1 MELLKMGAA
10 GTLESGD
17 IHVEIEKGDENGVE
31 IDLQSTVAS
40 LYGRRIK
47 EVICEVL
54 KEQGITSAHVTAND
68 KGALDCT
75 IRARVSTALFR
86 ACEQTDCGYWK

>member
-1 MELLKMGAA
+1 MMELLKTGVA

-17 IHVEIEKGDENGVE
+17 IYVEIEKGGSGVE

-40 LYGRRIK
+40 LYGRRIR
-47 EVICEVL
+47 EVISEVL
-54 KEQGITSAHVTAND
+54 NEQGITSAHVTAND

-75 IRARVSTALFR
+75 VRARVATALFR
-86 ACEQTDCGYWK
+86 ACEQSDCGFWK